1 MARARDLE
9 KRLAKMRR
17 RAELRPMMYL
27 ELIGLELTEV
37 PDWALDRQLLTL
49 DLHDNELCD
58 LPSELALLSPTLE
71 LLDIRRNPM
80 TEVPPVIRKLTRL
93 QELYLCRTQITHLP
107 SWLAELPDL
116 KTVQC
121 LGLDVSADEVLN
133 DKIWPRPSSDAS

>member
-9 KRLAKMRR
+9 RRLAKMRR
-17 RAELRPMMYL
+17 RAEARPSLHL

-37 PDWALDRQLLTL
+37 PDWALAEQLLTL

-58 LPSELALLSPTLE
+58 LPPGLALLSPTLE
-71 LLDIRRNPM
+71 LLDLRRNPM
-80 TEVPPVIRKLTRL
+80 TKVPHVIRELTRL

-116 KTVQC
+116 RIVQC
-121 LGLDVSADEVLN
+121 LGLDVKADEALR
-133 DKIWPRPSSDAS
+133 DKIWPRPTSDDI